1 MARSV
6 RNKATTPT
14 RRRALTKGRVRAKR
28 SVMLASVGGL
38 SVVCLFGLAG
48 CVAVMAGAAAGM
60 LASRTTV
67 ATADPNNPS
76 ALPPTATVG
85 DSVDQ
90 LADSAGQVL
99 ARTIKEQVP
108 RTVRTVP
115 TPAAVKP
122 ARSSTLATPAAK
134 PADDASR

>member
-6 RNKATTPT
+6 RTNATTPT
-14 RRRALTKGRVRAKR
+14 RRRATSKRRSRTRR
-28 SVMLASVGGL
+28 SVVLASAGGL
-38 SVVCLFGLAG
+38 GVVCLFGLAG

-67 ATADPNNPS
+67 ATAEPGNAS
-76 ALPPTATVG
+76 TIPPTATVG

-90 LADSAGQVL
+90 FADSAGQVL

-108 RTVRTVP
+108 QTVRTVP
-115 TPAAVKP
+115 APSVAKP
-122 ARSSTLATPAAK
+122 ARPSKLATPVAK
-134 PADDASR
+134 PTDDASR